1 MRFKIENALE
11 KAEYESLREFLR
23 EGKAASVELFPGID
37 LEFISVNPLVV
48 VAEGFG
54 LRIDTEI
61 SFNQPIGFEVYEGLK
76 LGDRAR
82 SFLAV
87 NRRNLKLSEM
97 IAEPDD
103 LEKELNAILNIVERI
118 VNYVCN
124 RFDKLVE
131 QTVRLGSEWLDGQ
144 LVMIDRKEELIKRG
158 EIPRPFGAIHAKDAR
173 DAKERAGDLVPIY
186 VERDKSYLYED
197 KKVYMLL
204 PRLFVMKLLSIDGP
218 AMVAA
223 DQFTEEEREVLD
235 KLSMRKYIE
244 TATIGGKTHYFN
256 LDETTRKLL
265 LRSMRKR

>member
-1 MRFKIENALE
+1 MRFKIENALGN
-11 KAEYESLREFLR
+11 AEYESLREFLSER
-23 EGKAASVELFPGID
+23 KAASVELFPGID
-37 LEFISVNPLVV
+37 LEFITVNPLLVA
-48 VAEGFG
+48 AEGFG

-61 SFNQPIGFEVYEGLK
+61 SFNQPIGFEIYEGLK
-76 LGDRAR
+76 LGDGAP

-87 NRRNLKLSEM
+87 NRRNFKLSKM

-118 VNYVCN
+118 VNHVCN

-131 QTVRLGSEWLDGQ
+131 QTVRLGPEWLDGQ

-186 VERDKSYLYED
+186 TERDKSYLYED

-218 AMVAA
+218 AMIAA